1 MERSGAAHG
10 LSEVLMAKG
19 ADRIEMLL
27 PDILTNAGNQDLK
40 VFGGQTSTKNTK
52 IIQNMQKQ
60 VVLLELCSIADR

>member
-1 MERSGAAHG
+1 MLRSSGSAVERSGAAHG

-40 VFGGQTSTKNTK
+40 DPESVQ
-52 IIQNMQKQ
+52 
-60 VVLLELCSIADR
+60 VLLLECCSMADWY